1 MPQLAEGGGAHSARR
16 PQGEIVEMVDM
27 PGEARLMD
35 ERAGNL
41 RSLTPGGQTPETGP
55 NDGGLIP

>member
-1 MPQLAEGGGAHSARR
+1 MPQLADGGGAHSARR

-41 RSLTPGGQTPETGP
+41 RSQTPETGP

>member
-41 RSLTPGGQTPETGP
+41 RSQTPETGP
-55 NDGGLIP
+55 NDGGLIPYIQT